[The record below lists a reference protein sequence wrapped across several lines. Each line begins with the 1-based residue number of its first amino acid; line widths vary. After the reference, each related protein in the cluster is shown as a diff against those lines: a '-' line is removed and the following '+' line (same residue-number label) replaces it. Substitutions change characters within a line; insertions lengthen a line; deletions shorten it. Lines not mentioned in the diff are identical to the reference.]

1 MFCKVGKAGKGH
13 QAKWPPLSAA
23 VSGTVIISTLTS
35 YLDILY
41 LAFRF
46 SPVFAFPVYDPKGAT
61 PTGKVVAM
69 GTLSAMSHVSTC
81 ASLHDR
87 RGVDIAELVAK
98 SQGSNLGPVVIFAE
112 GVSSN
117 GRGVLPFLP
126 PVAPTAEV
134 GSGGA
139 DVAGLEGQAW
149 IKGKAPACFA
159 AVVRYPFQYFS
170 PTYTVGSLAAHC
182 LLGVCWQVLCC
193 HRPIYLI

>member
-1 MFCKVGKAGKGH
+1 M
-13 QAKWPPLSAA
+13 
-23 VSGTVIISTLTS
+23 
-35 YLDILY
+35 
-41 LAFRF
+41 
-46 SPVFAFPVYDPKGAT
+46 
-61 PTGKVVAM
+61 
-69 GTLSAMSHVSTC
+69 
-81 ASLHDR
+81 
-87 RGVDIAELVAK
+87 AK
-98 SQGSNLGPVVIFAE
+98 SQASNLGPVVIFAE

-126 PVAPTAEV
+126 PVAPAAEV

-182 LLGVCWQVLCC
+182 LLGVCWQVLCSV
-193 HRPIYLI
+193 IALST